1 MPRTTRRPKAT
12 LETSGPATALSDR
25 KETSRRS
32 LLRPL
37 GIVGY
42 DDLEPALL
50 AALATAEPLL
60 LLSDHGAA
68 KTLLLV
74 RLADALGLE
83 MRHYN
88 ASLLQFDDLAGFP
101 IPDDRGGIR
110 YAAPPGAVWG
120 AEAVFFDEIGRC
132 RAETANKLF
141 PIVHERRIQGIL
153 LERLRYRWAAT
164 NPPVEALSADRA
176 EDPYEGVEPLDPALA
191 DRFSYVVPLPR
202 FAELSDADRI
212 AVIRGAG
219 ERVEPDGP
227 RQVRE
232 MVQATRDLLETA
244 DPALEDAVVAYIMAL
259 TPALVEAGVTVG
271 GRRAATLR
279 RTLLAVRAASL
290 VLGRRA
296 GESAFAAALLASV
309 PEVAR
314 RPIPRSTL
322 IAAHRA
328 AWRHVSLPKE
338 DPRRVLEAVRDPVRR
353 ATLAVTLPR
362 LPAGYR
368 GEALCGA
375 LAALRPYEAEILAW
389 SLLPRLLSGGRVPAT
404 AAETVAEI
412 VARVAVGGH
421 EVRGFNSAQTW
432 IGRARALI
440 ARSNLP
446 TQTADYLFA
455 VVLRT
460 AGPSNAMNGH
470 SDDRSWQE
478 PVERCIALWGDCEAA
493 LGELVP
499 DEYEGEY
506 EYEGKYEGESE
517 DAGGPTGR
525 KALAEAAA

>member
-1 MPRTTRRPKAT
+1 MPRTK
-12 LETSGPATALSDR
+12 TSPATAVGASTGTAPAT
-25 KETSRRS
+25 TSRSRPERRS

-50 AALATAEPLL
+50 ASLATAEPLL

-68 KTLLLV
+68 KTLLLI
-74 RLADALGLE
+74 RISEALGLE

-101 IPDDRGGIR
+101 IPDERGGIR

-132 RAETANKLF
+132 RPEVANKLF

-153 LERLRYRWAAT
+153 LERLSFRWAAT
-164 NPPVEALSADRA
+164 NPPVEALSADRS

-202 FAELSDADRI
+202 FADLSDADRI

-219 ERVEPDGP
+219 DRVDPEGP
-227 RQVRE
+227 RRVRE
-232 MVQATRDLLETA
+232 MVRAARDLLETA
-244 DPALEDAVVAYIMAL
+244 DPALEDAVVAYVLAL
-259 TPALVEAGVTVG
+259 APALEEAGVTIG

-279 RTLLAVRAASL
+279 RNLLAVRAACL

-296 GESAFAAALLASV
+296 GEGAFAAALLASV
-309 PEVAR
+309 PDVSR
-314 RPIPRSTL
+314 RPIPRSAL
-322 IAAHRA
+322 LAAHKA

-338 DPRRVLEAVRDPVRR
+338 DPRRALEAVRDPARR
-353 ATLAVTLPR
+353 ATLAVTLPG

-368 GEALCGA
+368 GEAICGA
-375 LAALRPYEAEILAW
+375 LAALRPHEAEVLAW
-389 SLLPRLLSGGRVPAT
+389 SLLPRLLTGRRVPAT

-421 EVRGFNSAQTW
+421 PVRGFGAAQAW
-432 IGRARALI
+432 VGNARSLI
-440 ARSNLP
+440 ARSRLP
-446 TQTADYLFA
+446 AETAEYLFA
-455 VVLRT
+455 VVVRSFS
-460 AGPSNAMNGH
+460 PSNAMNGH
-470 SDDRSWQE
+470 ADDRSWRE
-478 PVERCIALWGDCEAA
+478 PVEQCIGLWRECEAA
-493 LGELVP
+493 LGEQLP
-499 DEYEGEY
+499 AEDDA
-506 EYEGKYEGESE
+506 
-517 DAGGPTGR
+517 DAGDGASSPGDW
-525 KALAEAAA
+525 AEWER